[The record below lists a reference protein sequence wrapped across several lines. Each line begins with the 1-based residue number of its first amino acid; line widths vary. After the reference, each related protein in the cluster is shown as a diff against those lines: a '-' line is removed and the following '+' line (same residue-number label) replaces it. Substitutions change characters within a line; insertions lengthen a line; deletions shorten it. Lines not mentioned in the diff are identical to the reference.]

1 MQVFINSQWQAS
13 GSGQA
18 YPIGAEKIR
27 NLLCLSVD
35 LTVPDVS
42 FEPASFDVTEGVR
55 NYHEIQGTLNLASE
69 AMRNLSTPVFNLGC
83 DCGGEFI
90 PIAKLNERFGG
101 DLRVIWFDAHPD
113 LNTPQ
118 TSTSKTFHGMVL
130 RSLLGDTPPG
140 FERYLP
146 VPLHPR
152 NVVLAGVRSID
163 PGERDF
169 IESHPVSVIASEDV
183 NTAVDSEKLQ
193 PLEGGPL
200 YVHVDYDVLDPV
212 DHPNAVYTVD
222 GGVRLDKLIEWLQ
235 TIRHTQDVVGFSLT
249 EFAPR
254 SANAKNDDVRAIL
267 SSGFG
272 LPLRP

>member
-18 YPIGAEKIR
+18 YPIGAERIQ
-27 NLLCLSVD
+27 NLLCPSVD

-42 FEPASFDVTEGVR
+42 FEPASFGVTEGVR
-55 NYHEIQGTLNLASE
+55 NYHEVLASLDLASE
-69 AMRNLSTPVFNLGC
+69 AMQDLSTPVFNLGC

-101 DLRVIWFDAHPD
+101 NLRVIWFDAHPD
-113 LNTPQ
+113 LNTPL

-130 RSLLGDTPPG
+130 RSLLGETPTG
-140 FERYLP
+140 FERHLP
-146 VPLHPR
+146 VPLHPT
-152 NVVLAGVRSID
+152 NVILAGVRSID
-163 PGERDF
+163 PGEQDYIDR
-169 IESHPVSVIASEDV
+169 HPLSVVSPEEL
-183 NTAVDSEKLQ
+183 NTAIDTEKLK
-193 PLEGGPL
+193 PLEGGPV
-200 YVHVDYDVLDPV
+200 YVHVDYDVLDPA
-212 DHPNAVYTVD
+212 DHPNAVYQVE
-222 GGVRLDKLIEWLQ
+222 GGVCLPMLIDWLQ
-235 TIRHTQDVVGFSLT
+235 TIRKSQDVVGFSLT

-254 SANAKNDDVRAIL
+254 SARASHDDVKAIL